1 MWGWPWGLC
10 SVFDFILCIPVEF
23 FLGVRFHCFF
33 LLPSVLKWV
42 VFTLLARWVS
52 CGFSFCQACSATQN
66 FGVWSFFPWAFF
78 LANQLIEVLCLF
90 WVSIEKKLVHF
101 KFFFSFFSFNCFEIS
116 LLNSISHVTSSSSV
130 MAYFLQ
136 ISSDFTNYI
145 DMNIHRSN
153 LSDHMLLEERKK
165 AKK

>member
-1 MWGWPWGLC
+1 MWGWPWVLC
-10 SVFDFILCIPVEF
+10 SLFDFLLCIPVEF
-23 FLGVRFHCFF
+23 FHGVHFHCFF

-52 CGFSFCQACSATQN
+52 CGFSFGQACSATQN
-66 FGVWSFFPWAFF
+66 FGVWSVFPWAFF
-78 LANQLIEVLCLF
+78 SCQ
-90 WVSIEKKLVHF
+90 SIDWSFAPILGFDRRKLVHF

-116 LLNSISHVTSSSSV
+116 LLNSISDVTSSSSV
-130 MAYFLQ
+130 IAYFLQ

-153 LSDHMLLEERKK
+153 LSDHML
-165 AKK
+165 